1 MTTDRMGKAAERLRA
16 MQDKA
21 ERRMSQILSGE
32 IHGAKP
38 AMTPPQLKPKHQP
51 QPQQPQQQQQ
61 PQAAQHWISPQEA
74 R

>member
-1 MTTDRMGKAAERLRA
+1 MTTSRMTKAAERLRA

-32 IHGAKP
+32 VHGSRPVMQPP
-38 AMTPPQLKPKHQP
+38 ASLKP
-51 QPQQPQQQQQ
+51 QQQ
-61 PQAAQHWISPQEA
+61 PQAARQWISPQEM